1 MNQLKRDLQ
10 GLKTQQLSGKFVD
23 NSESQTDYNQ
33 FNVIIYSND
42 KSIQNKIKSND
53 YETDVN
59 LLLKD
64 KILKDQKIN
73 FDANKEEI
81 NDKITKF

>member
-33 FNVIIYSND
+33 FNVLI
-42 KSIQNKIKSND
+42 
-53 YETDVN
+53 
-59 LLLKD
+59 
-64 KILKDQKIN
+64 
-73 FDANKEEI
+73 
-81 NDKITKF
+81 

>member
-42 KSIQNKIKSND
+42 KSIQKKIKSND